1 MRRSEVLVKDLM
13 KKDVTTL
20 GRNDSLDMAE
30 GLMVLGRIR
39 HVPVLDDD
47 GKVVG
52 IVSSRDLFRSALA
65 FALGYGEKGRSS
77 LLKTV
82 KVKEVMREPVFTIG
96 PDATVAQA
104 ALVMVEQKVGC
115 LPVVGDGR
123 MVGIVTQT
131 DLLRHVIATRT

>member
-1 MRRSEVLVKDLM
+1 MKRGEVLVKDLM
-13 KKDVTTL
+13 VKDVTTL

-52 IVSSRDLFRSALA
+52 IVSSRDLFRSAVA
-65 FALGYGEKGRSS
+65 FALGYGERGRSS

-104 ALVMVEQKVGC
+104 ALLMVEQKVGC
-115 LPVVGDGR
+115 LPVVQDGR
-123 MVGIVTQT
+123 MIGIVTQT

>member
-65 FALGYGEKGRSS
+65 FALGYGEKGRGS

-115 LPVVGDGR
+115 LPVVQDGR